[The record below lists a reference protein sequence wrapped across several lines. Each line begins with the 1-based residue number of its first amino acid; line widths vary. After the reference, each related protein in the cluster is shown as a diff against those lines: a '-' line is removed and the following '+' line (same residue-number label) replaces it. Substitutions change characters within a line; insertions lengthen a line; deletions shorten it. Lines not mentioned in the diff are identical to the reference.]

1 MLEKVDLGWG
11 DRRRMASQTIPVVRD
26 VVTRRLQQLPR
37 LAWNRLFIRLERHIA
52 IAIDRASR
60 EILQGGIR
68 KTKAQLR
75 SRGG

>member
-1 MLEKVDLGWG
+1 
-11 DRRRMASQTIPVVRD
+11 MASQTIPVVRD
-26 VVTRRLQQLPR
+26 VVTRRMQQLLR

-52 IAIDRASR
+52 VDRASR

-68 KTKAQLR
+68 KTKARLR